1 LQGFRSR
8 LGRPFAAILKLTDE
22 HKLEF
27 DFGQSRDDDDA
38 NAEPIDFSAQPA
50 LGPCPK
56 CGGNVYEHGLSY
68 VCEKS
73 LGPNR
78 SCDFRSGKIILQ
90 QEIAAEQMRKLL
102 AEGKTDLLLGFVSSR
117 TRRKFKAFLVR
128 GADGK
133 IGFEFTPRPE
143 KSKAGAGA
151 KAPRPAMTRPRTPLP
166 NPRRASGPWRQAA
179 APAAA
184 AGAAAIKGKAGRPK
198 QEQQRRARPRR
209 QPPRPASRPRQP
221 PRPRLPRLRRPLL
234 ASRRPSPCAARRPD
248 RTGSADGPD
257 RSRPRCHSPAAS
269 NTARDHRRQACG

>member
-1 LQGFRSR
+1 MERQRTLGPLQGFRSR

-38 NAEPIDFSAQPA
+38 NGEPIDFSAQPA

-73 LGPNR
+73 VGPNR

-151 KAPRPAMTRPRTPLP
+151 KGSAAADDGAQDAVAESAPRK
-166 NPRRASGPWRQAA
+166 RAAAGKAA
-179 APAAA
+179 APAKPAPA
-184 AGAAAIKGKAGRPK
+184 IKAKAGAGKAGTAKAGPAK
-198 QEQQRRARPRR
+198 AAPAKAGKPAQSGPQSHGR
-209 QPPRPASRPRQP
+209 QG
-221 PRPRLPRLRRPLL
+221 LE
-234 ASRRPSPCAARRPD
+234 D
-248 RTGSADGPD
+248 R
-257 RSRPRCHSPAAS
+257 C
-269 NTARDHRRQACG
+269 RQAGGQGRAP